1 MRAGELRRK
10 EGKGIESGERT
21 RRAILCTVTEE
32 STRGKG
38 LGARPWNEA
47 RVPRD
52 VHNRRVVDVRRSR
65 RRGPVAS
72 ADEAWAI
79 RGMWARVV
87 NVDDVGDGGHGEG
100 ARTNAYDLRTRG

>member
-1 MRAGELRRK
+1 MRAGELRQK
-10 EGKGIESGERT
+10 EGKGIKSGERT
-21 RRAILCTVTEE
+21 RQAILCTVTEE

-47 RVPRD
+47 HILQD
-52 VHNRRVVDVRRSR
+52 VHNRHVVDVWQSR
-65 RRGPVAS
+65 RQGPVAS

-79 RGMWARVV
+79 RGMWAWVV

-100 ARTNAYDLRTRG
+100 ARTNTYNLRTRG

>member
-1 MRAGELRRK
+1 M
-10 EGKGIESGERT
+10 

-38 LGARPWNEA
+38 LGARPWNE
-47 RVPRD
+47 VCVLQD
-52 VHNRRVVDVRRSR
+52 VHNRCVIDVRQSR
-65 RRGPVAS
+65 RQGPVAS
-72 ADEAWAI
+72 ADKGWAI
-79 RGMWARVV
+79 RGMWAQVV